1 VTLGSVTLGSVTL
14 TSPVFWASLLASL
27 VLHESAHLA
36 MAYLAGV
43 RVKHI
48 GISWKGPYIVRE
60 SGTPIQN
67 TFISLAGPGINL
79 VLCLLFW
86 HLSGTF
92 AWVNGFLAVINLLP
106 VPSSDGLRVYRIWRR
121 TE

>member
-1 VTLGSVTLGSVTL
+1 VTPVN
-14 TSPVFWASLLASL
+14 PVFWASLLASL

-48 GISWKGPYIVRE
+48 GLSWKGPYIVRDP
-60 SGTPIQN
+60 GTTLQN

-79 VLCLLFW
+79 VLCILCW
-86 HLSGTF
+86 HLWGTF
-92 AWVNGFLAVINLLP
+92 ARVNGFLALANLLP
-106 VPSSDGLRVYRIWRR
+106 VPLSDGLRVYRIWRR
-121 TE
+121 PG

>member
-1 VTLGSVTLGSVTL
+1 MTLNSVTL
-14 TSPVFWASLLASL
+14 TSPVFWASLVASL

-36 MAYLAGV
+36 MAYLTGV

-48 GISWKGPYIVRE
+48 GLSWKGPYIVRE

-79 VLCLLFW
+79 ALCLLFW
-86 HLSGTF
+86 HGACCFSPWVKFGGVDGTF
-92 AWVNGFLAVINLLP
+92 FFFF
-106 VPSSDGLRVYRIWRR
+106 R
-121 TE
+121 

>member
-1 VTLGSVTLGSVTL
+1 MTLKSVTL
-14 TSPVFWASLLASL
+14 TSPVFWASLVASL
-27 VLHESAHLA
+27 VLNECAHLA
-36 MAYLAGV
+36 MAYFAGV

-48 GISWKGPYIVRE
+48 GLSWKGPYIVRE
-60 SGTPIQN
+60 SGTPLQN

-86 HLSGTF
+86 RLLGTF
-92 AWVNGFLAVINLLP
+92 AWVNGFLALINLLP